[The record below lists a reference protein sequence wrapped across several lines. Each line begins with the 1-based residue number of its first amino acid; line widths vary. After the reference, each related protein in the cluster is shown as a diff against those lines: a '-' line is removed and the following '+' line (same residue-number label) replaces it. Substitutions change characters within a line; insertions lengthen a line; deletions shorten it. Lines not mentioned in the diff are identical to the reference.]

1 MIASRTLHPR
11 TRPVAF
17 RRKSVGASDPA
28 DFPPTPSESSLI
40 DILPLVLDDAL
51 SAVDEDVPR
60 HLLLLL
66 VEIDDGAL
74 QDAVGVD
81 TARVDRQGP
90 TDLGDALG
98 LVNMAVDREHR
109 LARRDGVAPRGRSDG
124 LHHP

>member
-11 TRPVAF
+11 TKPVAF
-17 RRKSVGASDPA
+17 RRKSDGASDPA

-40 DILPLVLDDAL
+40 DILPLVVDDAL

-60 HLLLLL
+60 HLLLLF

-98 LVNMAVDREHR
+98 LVAVAVDREHR
-109 LARRDGVAPRGRSDG
+109 LGGGQGGAARRRAA
-124 LHHP
+124 